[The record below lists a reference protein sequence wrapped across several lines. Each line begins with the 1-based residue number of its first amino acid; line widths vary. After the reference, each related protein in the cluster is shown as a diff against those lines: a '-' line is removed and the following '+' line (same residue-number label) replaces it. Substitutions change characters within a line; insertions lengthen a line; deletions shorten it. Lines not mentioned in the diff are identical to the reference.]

1 MRLGRAAAVSAAVLS
16 IPCWPALVNGQP
28 FFGLDTIA
36 YLHAAAQGAYRLVGI
51 ESVWYAPPVAAA
63 GEIGHALPK
72 SLQAEPHASGSVV
85 LMARSVYYGVF
96 LLASHPLAQ
105 LWSAVLAQSAVVV
118 AAVLLTLRSFAKSTI
133 GYSIASVAA
142 LSVVTPMAFFV
153 SMLLPD
159 IFAGIA
165 ILACAHLIARF
176 DRLARWE
183 LLFWLGALCYAM
195 LAHFSHLLIV
205 APLAVVAM
213 ARAAGSN
220 DRARW
225 LACGALAAAL
235 AVALVG
241 ERAFSHAV
249 ERITGAPPIRP
260 PFMMARMIEDG
271 PGYRYLKATCPD
283 NGLTVCARIDR
294 LPMGSEDFMWDGR
307 EGVFGAADLATRR
320 ALSAEQ
326 VRFAW
331 NVLMF
336 DPIGQAYASL
346 MNWMRQ
352 LTTFGR
358 LTDFSYGENMRKA
371 FASGLPEPY
380 RTRLQATLAAREALP
395 LQAISYVFQL
405 AAFASGLVLVYVFLA
420 YGGAPTTGG
429 AGFREFAGLVI
440 AGVMLNAAVCG
451 VLSGIFD
458 RYQARVVWL
467 VPLLALVWGLQ
478 LLTSRRC
485 LATAER

>member
-1 MRLGRAAAVSAAVLS
+1 
-16 IPCWPALVNGQP
+16 
-28 FFGLDTIA
+28 
-36 YLHAAAQGAYRLVGI
+36 
-51 ESVWYAPPVAAA
+51 
-63 GEIGHALPK
+63 
-72 SLQAEPHASGSVV
+72 
-85 LMARSVYYGVF
+85 
-96 LLASHPLAQ
+96 
-105 LWSAVLAQSAVVV
+105 
-118 AAVLLTLRSFAKSTI
+118 
-133 GYSIASVAA
+133 
-142 LSVVTPMAFFV
+142 
-153 SMLLPD
+153 
-159 IFAGIA
+159 
-165 ILACAHLIARF
+165 
-176 DRLARWE
+176 
-183 LLFWLGALCYAM
+183 
-195 LAHFSHLLIV
+195 
-205 APLAVVAM
+205 
-213 ARAAGSN
+213 
-220 DRARW
+220 
-225 LACGALAAAL
+225 
-235 AVALVG
+235 
-241 ERAFSHAV
+241 
-249 ERITGAPPIRP
+249 
-260 PFMMARMIEDG
+260 
-271 PGYRYLKATCPD
+271 
-283 NGLTVCARIDR
+283 
-294 LPMGSEDFMWDGR
+294 MGSEDFVWDGR